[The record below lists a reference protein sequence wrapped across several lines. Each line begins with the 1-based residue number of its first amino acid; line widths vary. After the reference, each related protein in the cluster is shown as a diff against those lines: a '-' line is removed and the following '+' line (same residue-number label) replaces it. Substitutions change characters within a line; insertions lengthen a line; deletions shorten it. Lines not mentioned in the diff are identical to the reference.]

1 MRNSLLH
8 CSLFL
13 LALLAG
19 GAAHGEETTRPFD
32 IELIV
37 FAHVNAYDGGEAWPW
52 QAAPDFPPA
61 NRGSQAQDEARES
74 LPDPSEVQAP
84 LPEENVTWQSLPA
97 SERRLTA
104 VAEALRRSSQYRP
117 LAHLNWRQALVEPSA
132 ARAVDIAALA
142 GASDDR
148 AVPRVEGSL
157 RLSVARYLHLETD
170 LRLIEDDS
178 YATLEDRTA
187 IYRLQQS
194 RRMRSGEL
202 HYLDH
207 PRLGILAL
215 ITPSTEGD

>member
-19 GAAHGEETTRPFD
+19 GATHGEETTRPFD
-32 IELIV
+32 IELVV
-37 FAHVNAYDGGEAWPW
+37 FAHVNAHDGGEAWPW
-52 QAAPDFPPA
+52 EAVPDFPSA
-61 NRGSQAQDEARES
+61 NRGSQVQDEARES
-74 LPDPSEVQAP
+74 LPDPSEGQAL
-84 LPEENVTWQSLPA
+84 LPEENAAWQPLPA

-104 VAEALRRSSQYRP
+104 VAEALRRSNQYRP

-132 ARAVDIAALA
+132 ARAIDIAALA
-142 GASDDR
+142 GAADDR
-148 AVPRVEGSL
+148 AIPRLEGSL

-170 LRLIEDDS
+170 LRLIEGDAHASLD
-178 YATLEDRTA
+178 DRTA

-215 ITPSTEGD
+215 IIPSTEGD